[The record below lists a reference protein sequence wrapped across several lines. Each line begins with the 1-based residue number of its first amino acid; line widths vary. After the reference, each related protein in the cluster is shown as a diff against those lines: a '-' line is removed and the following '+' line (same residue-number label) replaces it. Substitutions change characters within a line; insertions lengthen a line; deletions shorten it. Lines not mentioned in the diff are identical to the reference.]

1 MPPKAY
7 SINMSKITDMEKWSE
22 YGKRA
27 GVLSTAAGAKVLAFR
42 GRQEVIEGEPIDHQT
57 TILEWPDY
65 ETVVANFKSPEY
77 QAAKK
82 FREGAG
88 TLQMVVV
95 EGYEEPS

>member
-42 GRQEVIEGEPIDHQT
+42 GRQKVVEGDPVDFQS

-65 ETVVANFKSPEY
+65 ETVVANFASPEY

-88 TLQMVVV
+88 TLQMIVV
-95 EGYEEPS
+95 EGYEESS

>member
-7 SINMSKITDMEKWSE
+7 SINLSKITDMEKWSE

-42 GRQEVIEGEPIDHQT
+42 GRMEVIEGDPVDCQT
-57 TILEWPDY
+57 TILEWPSYDV
-65 ETVVANFKSPEY
+65 VVANFASPEY
-77 QAAKK
+77 KAAKK

-88 TLQMVVV
+88 TLQMIVV

>member
-7 SINMSKITDMEKWSE
+7 SINMSKVTDMEKWSE

-27 GVLSTAAGAKVLAFR
+27 GLLSTAAGAKVLAFR
-42 GRQEVIEGEPIDHQT
+42 GRQTVIEGTPIDYQT
-57 TILEWPDY
+57 TILEWPSY
-65 ETVVANFKSPEY
+65 ETVVDNFASPEY

-88 TLQMVVV
+88 VMQMVVV
-95 EGYEEPS
+95 EGYEEPA

>member
-7 SINMSKITDMEKWSE
+7 SINMSKITNMEKWSE

-42 GRQEVIEGEPIDHQT
+42 GRQKVIEGDPIDYQT
-57 TILEWPDY
+57 TILEWPSYD
-65 ETVVANFKSPEY
+65 TVVQNFASDEY

-88 TLQMVVV
+88 ELQMVVV
-95 EGYEEPS
+95 EGYEESN